1 MSGCYS
7 IDEIKG
13 IMEEPKVEEIT
24 FIMPKRPDRQ
34 AAANRAFL
42 AEDLLRRW
50 HSSLN
55 DESCNTREM
64 PEELLKLYQE
74 ACDKISVIIGFEERL
89 SRR

>member
-7 IDEIKG
+7 IDEIKD
-13 IMEEPKVEEIT
+13 IMEEPEVEEIT
-24 FIMPKRPDRQ
+24 FIMPKKPDRQ

-42 AEDLLRRW
+42 AEDLLRSW
-50 HSSLN
+50 HSALN
-55 DESCNTREM
+55 DEKCNTHEM

-74 ACDKISVIIGFEERL
+74 ACDKISVIIGFEEKL